1 MIKHIVLQKGTA
13 SHKEKIHC
21 EGFQCFSRYE
31 DTRVGLIKSVPENIK
46 LSEDLSCQ
54 FCPEHRVP
62 HFCSSP

>member
-1 MIKHIVLQKGTA
+1 MIKHIFLQKGTA

-21 EGFQCFSRYE
+21 KGFQCFSRYE
-31 DTRVGLIKSVPENIK
+31 DTRVGLIKSAPENIK

-54 FCPEHRVP
+54 FCPEHTVP